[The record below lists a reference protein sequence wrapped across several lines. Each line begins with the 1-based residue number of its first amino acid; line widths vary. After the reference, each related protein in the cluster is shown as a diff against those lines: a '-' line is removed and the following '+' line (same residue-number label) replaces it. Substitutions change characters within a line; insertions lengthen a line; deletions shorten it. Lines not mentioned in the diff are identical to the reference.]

1 MFLRDESSLRTG
13 RRDGGV
19 TGRGEKRTRIE
30 HRRKKPHISSPHAP
44 RDHSN
49 PWDGTSYIL
58 SKPLTNL
65 VFFNR
70 HKTIIVIRRKSPL
83 SRSTVHCRGLR
94 ETRQSHPTAGK
105 STYTGR
111 ASAGRASHTAVQ
123 GSPLYTAWTGRSVST
138 GTVSIRVVQHFPRTG
153 TASTLCTHPLLV
165 GWPLP
170 WLGHRPI
177 LRCCR
182 GELTRSAPVLL

>member
-1 MFLRDESSLRTG
+1 MRALCARDEGTVGLRV
-13 RRDGGV
+13 GGAKKGHELNTDVKSRISVRPMRPV
-19 TGRGEKRTRIE
+19 TK
-30 HRRKKPHISSPHAP
+30 
-44 RDHSN
+44 SN

-83 SRSTVHCRGLR
+83 SRSTVNCRGLR

-165 GWPLP
+165 G
-170 WLGHRPI
+170 
-177 LRCCR
+177 
-182 GELTRSAPVLL
+182 